1 MDRRT
6 QANFKL
12 KVREALLDFIY
23 SPVLK
28 RNEKALKELI
38 DENDALVGVQYFG
51 FVYRNKFHTQSRYNR
66 PPQNIPKLFNSL
78 HARMDEILDEE
89 RFIEREERPLIAGYL
104 QKWLNSSDDAEVLFQ
119 RLPTALRRPFQQ
131 VLDTEGM
138 KLPDVDMD
146 DAAHELGIGE
156 RALDALKVRL
166 MTNLIRG
173 DA

>member
-12 KVREALLDFIY
+12 KVREALLDYIY

-28 RNEKALKELI
+28 RNELRLKELI

-51 FVYRNKFHTQSRYNR
+51 FVYRNKFHTQSRYKR
-66 PPQNIPKLFNSL
+66 PPQNIPKLFSSL
-78 HARMDEILDEE
+78 HARMDEILEEE

-104 QKWLNSSDDAEVLFQ
+104 QKWLNSSDDAETLFQ

-138 KLPDVDMD
+138 QLSDVDMD
-146 DAAHELGIGE
+146 AAAQELGIGE

>member
-1 MDRRT
+1 
-6 QANFKL
+6 
-12 KVREALLDFIY
+12 
-23 SPVLK
+23 
-28 RNEKALKELI
+28 
-38 DENDALVGVQYFG
+38 
-51 FVYRNKFHTQSRYNR
+51 
-66 PPQNIPKLFNSL
+66 
-78 HARMDEILDEE
+78 MDEILDEE